1 MDAIPVYVMRDVIP
15 VVRNMKY
22 TNKLWFLIIVY
33 VAVLFLGA
41 SQKIFSAE
49 TNTVSSTVVTN
60 NTPPT
65 ANSPSVVVNNSD
77 ICKSAYSG
85 AIQTQVLG
93 ISSGVTVRDL
103 NCEMIK
109 LSRSLYGMGMKVAA
123 VSTLCADYRIF
134 DAMWMSATYCPF
146 MGAIGEDAKKGWE
159 ENRHLVPA
167 GSKVF
172 LSKAEAEVKQKEL
185 EKQVLKQEK
194 EKQKKIEEEKQA
206 LLNELN
212 QGVHKE
218 RNDQIKVFSLGTLAL
233 LLLL

>member
-1 MDAIPVYVMRDVIP
+1 M
-15 VVRNMKY
+15 
-22 TNKLWFLIIVY
+22 
-33 VAVLFLGA
+33 
-41 SQKIFSAE
+41 
-49 TNTVSSTVVTN
+49 SSTVVTN

-185 EKQVLKQEK
+185 EKQVLKQEQ
-194 EKQKKIEEEKQA
+194 EEQKKLEEDKQA
-206 LLNELN
+206 LLRELDAGINNETKISAAAILS
-212 QGVHKE
+212 
-218 RNDQIKVFSLGTLAL
+218 SLAFL
-233 LLLL
+233 LLL

>member
-1 MDAIPVYVMRDVIP
+1 
-15 VVRNMKY
+15 MKQ
-22 TNKLWFLIIVY
+22 LLIIL
-33 VAVLFLGA
+33 ALFTTVG
-41 SQKIFSAE
+41 IFTDSRAGDS
-49 TNTVSSTVVTN
+49 NTVSSTVVTN

-185 EKQVLKQEK
+185 EKQVLKQEQ
-194 EKQKKIEEEKQA
+194 EEQKKLEEDKQA
-206 LLNELN
+206 LLRELDAGINNET
-212 QGVHKE
+212 
-218 RNDQIKVFSLGTLAL
+218 KVSAAAILSSLAFL
-233 LLLL
+233 LLL

>member
-1 MDAIPVYVMRDVIP
+1 V
-15 VVRNMKY
+15 KQ
-22 TNKLWFLIIVY
+22 LLIILALFTT
-33 VAVLFLGA
+33 VA
-41 SQKIFSAE
+41 IFTDAKAGDS
-49 TNTVSSTVVTN
+49 NTVSSTVVTN

-65 ANSPSVVVNNSD
+65 ASSPSVVVNNSD

-93 ISSGVTVRDL
+93 ISSGVTVRDM

-109 LSRSLYGMGMKVAA
+109 LARSLYSMNMRVAA

-159 ENRHLVPA
+159 NHRHLVPA

-172 LSKAEAEVKQKEL
+172 LSIEQAEL
-185 EKQVLKQEK
+185 EQEK
-194 EKQKKIEEEKQA
+194 AAQEIFKLEQEEQKKLEEDKQA
-206 LLNELN
+206 LLRELDAGIN
-212 QGVHKE
+212 
-218 RNDQIKVFSLGTLAL
+218 NDDKVSAAAILSGLAFL
-233 LLLL
+233 LLL

>member
-1 MDAIPVYVMRDVIP
+1 
-15 VVRNMKY
+15 MKQ
-22 TNKLWFLIIVY
+22 LLIIL
-33 VAVLFLGA
+33 ALFTTVG
-41 SQKIFSAE
+41 IFTDSRAAD

-146 MGAIGEDAKKGWE
+146 MGAIGEDAKSGWE
-159 ENRHLVPA
+159 ANRHLVPA

-172 LSKAEAEVKQKEL
+172 ISIEQAEL
-185 EKQVLKQEK
+185 EQEK
-194 EKQKKIEEEKQA
+194 VAQEIFKIEQEEQKRLEEDKQA
-206 LLNELN
+206 LLRELDAGINNETKISAAAILS
-212 QGVHKE
+212 
-218 RNDQIKVFSLGTLAL
+218 SLAFL
-233 LLLL
+233 LLL

>member
-1 MDAIPVYVMRDVIP
+1 VI
-15 VVRNMKY
+15 KY
-22 TNKLWFLIIVY
+22 LLVL
-33 VAVLFLGA
+33 LFL
-41 SQKIFSAE
+41 STKIFAAD

-146 MGAIGEDAKKGWE
+146 MGAIGEDAKSGWE
-159 ENRHLVPA
+159 ANRHLVPA

-172 LSKAEAEVKQKEL
+172 ISIEQAEL
-185 EKQVLKQEK
+185 EQEK
-194 EKQKKIEEEKQA
+194 VAQEIFKIEQEEQKRLEEDKQA
-206 LLNELN
+206 LLRELDA
-212 QGVHKE
+212 GI
-218 RNDQIKVFSLGTLAL
+218 NDDNKISTAAILSSLAFL
-233 LLLL
+233 LLL

>member
-1 MDAIPVYVMRDVIP
+1 
-15 VVRNMKY
+15 MKQ
-22 TNKLWFLIIVY
+22 LLIIL
-33 VAVLFLGA
+33 ALFTTVG
-41 SQKIFSAE
+41 IFTDSRAGDS
-49 TNTVSSTVVTN
+49 NTVSSTVVTN

-172 LSKAEAEVKQKEL
+172 LSKAEAEVKQKKL
-185 EKQVLKQEK
+185 EKQVLKQEQ
-194 EKQKKIEEEKQA
+194 EKQKKLEEDKQA
-206 LLNELN
+206 LLRELDAGINNET
-212 QGVHKE
+212 
-218 RNDQIKVFSLGTLAL
+218 KVSAAAILSSLAFL
-233 LLLL
+233 LLL

>member
-1 MDAIPVYVMRDVIP
+1 MT
-15 VVRNMKY
+15 KY
-22 TNKLWFLIIVY
+22 LDKIWFLILMY
-33 VAVLFLGA
+33 LTVLCVGV
-41 SQKIFSAE
+41 SIKIFAAD

-77 ICKSAYSG
+77 VCTSAYSG

-93 ISSGVTVRDL
+93 ISSGVTIKDT

-109 LSRSLYGMGMKVAA
+109 LARSLYGMNMRVAA

-146 MGAIGEDAKKGWE
+146 MGAIGEDAKEGWE
-159 ENRHLVPA
+159 NNRHLVPA

-172 LSKAEAEVKQKEL
+172 LSIEQMELEQEKFAQELYKAEKEK
-185 EKQVLKQEK
+185 EKEIEK
-194 EKQKKIEEEKQA
+194 EKQA
-206 LLNELN
+206 LINELN

-218 RNDQIKVFSLGTLAL
+218 RNDQIKGITLSGLAL

>member
-22 TNKLWFLIIVY
+22 TNKLWFLILVY

-194 EKQKKIEEEKQA
+194 EKEKKIEEEKQA

>member
-1 MDAIPVYVMRDVIP
+1 MMKKDWLMWLCSAIVI
-15 VVRNMKY
+15 
-22 TNKLWFLIIVY
+22 TC
-33 VAVLFLGA
+33 VLVIGF
-41 SQKIFSAE
+41 QKKSYAE

-60 NTPPT
+60 STPPT

-159 ENRHLVPA
+159 NNRHLVPA

-172 LSKAEAEVKQKEL
+172 LSIEEAERQQ
-185 EKQVLKQEK
+185 EKFAEDVLKRE
-194 EKQKKIEEEKQA
+194 EEEQKRLEQEKQA

>member
-1 MDAIPVYVMRDVIP
+1 M
-15 VVRNMKY
+15 VRSMKY
-22 TNKLWFLIIVY
+22 LFIVL
-33 VAVLFLGA
+33 LFL
-41 SQKIFSAE
+41 STKIFAAD

-77 ICKSAYSG
+77 VCTSAYSG

-93 ISSGVTVRDL
+93 ISSGVTIKDT

-109 LSRSLYGMGMKVAA
+109 LARSLYGMNMRVAA

-146 MGAIGEDAKKGWE
+146 MGAIGEDAKSGWE
-159 ENRHLVPA
+159 KNRHLVPA

-172 LSKAEAEVKQKEL
+172 LSIEQMEL
-185 EKQVLKQEK
+185 EQEKFAQELYKAEK
-194 EKQKKIEEEKQA
+194 EKEKKIEQEKQA
-206 LLNELN
+206 LINELN

-218 RNDQIKVFSLGTLAL
+218 RNDQIKTFTLGGFAL

>member
-1 MDAIPVYVMRDVIP
+1 ML
-15 VVRNMKY
+15 
-22 TNKLWFLIIVY
+22 NKLWFLVFIYLSV
-33 VAVLFLGA
+33 LGA
-41 SQKIFSAE
+41 GLSQKIFAAD

-77 ICKSAYSG
+77 VCTSAYSG
-85 AIQTQVLG
+85 AIQSQVLG
-93 ISSGVTVRDL
+93 ISSGITIKDT

-109 LSRSLYGMGMKVAA
+109 LARSLYGMNMRVAA

-146 MGAIGEDAKKGWE
+146 MGAIGEDAKEGWNN
-159 ENRHLVPA
+159 NRHLVPA

-172 LSKAEAEVKQKEL
+172 LSIEQMELEQEKVVQELYKAEKE
-185 EKQVLKQEK
+185 E
-194 EKQKKIEEEKQA
+194 QKKIEQEKQA

-218 RNDQIKVFSLGTLAL
+218 RNDQIKGITLGGLAL

>member
-1 MDAIPVYVMRDVIP
+1 MT
-15 VVRNMKY
+15 KY
-22 TNKLWFLIIVY
+22 TNKLWFLILVY

-41 SQKIFSAE
+41 SQKIFSAD

-123 VSTLCADYRIF
+123 VSTLCADHRIF

-172 LSKAEAEVKQKEL
+172 LSIEEAERQQ
-185 EKQVLKQEK
+185 EKFAEDVLKRE
-194 EKQKKIEEEKQA
+194 EEEQKRLEQEKQA

>member
-1 MDAIPVYVMRDVIP
+1 MI
-15 VVRNMKY
+15 KY
-22 TNKLWFLIIVY
+22 LLVL
-33 VAVLFLGA
+33 LFL
-41 SQKIFSAE
+41 STKIFAAD

-77 ICKSAYSG
+77 VCTSAYSG

-93 ISSGVTVRDL
+93 ISSGVTIKDT

-109 LSRSLYGMGMKVAA
+109 LARSLYGMNMRVAA

-146 MGAIGEDAKKGWE
+146 MGAIGEDAKSGWE
-159 ENRHLVPA
+159 KNRHLVPA

-172 LSKAEAEVKQKEL
+172 LSIEQMEL
-185 EKQVLKQEK
+185 EQEEFAQEILKLEKEKEKKIEK
-194 EKQKKIEEEKQA
+194 EKQA
-206 LLNELN
+206 LINELN

-218 RNDQIKVFSLGTLAL
+218 RNDQIKGITLGGLAL